1 MTHTPLLG
9 RVLAE
14 ACTKPLVSYGKKALE
29 DCRNNVSS
37 KNIEQIALDIIIT
50 TGLVSNFTVH
60 QNNPDPK
67 EDYYYNSSLAHC
79 VYYGASLFPKCEHD
93 HLHGEI
99 VSFGVLCLLTYDEQF
114 EERQR
119 IFEFNHSIGL
129 PCTLGEIALTEEDV
143 PVIAHKAASVVE
155 WTYVPGEPSE
165 EKFIK
170 AILDTDK
177 AGKEFLA
184 KA

>member
-1 MTHTPLLG
+1 M
-9 RVLAE
+9 
-14 ACTKPLVSYGKKALE
+14 
-29 DCRNNVSS
+29 
-37 KNIEQIALDIIIT
+37 
-50 TGLVSNFTVH
+50 
-60 QNNPDPK
+60 
-67 EDYYYNSSLAHC
+67 
-79 VYYGASLFPKCEHD
+79 
-93 HLHGEI
+93 
-99 VSFGVLCLLTYDEQF
+99 LCLLTYDEQF

-129 PCTLGEIALTEEDV
+129 PCTLGEIAMTEEDV
-143 PVIAHKAASVVE
+143 PAIAHKTASVVE
-155 WTYVPGEPSE
+155 WTYVPGEPTE